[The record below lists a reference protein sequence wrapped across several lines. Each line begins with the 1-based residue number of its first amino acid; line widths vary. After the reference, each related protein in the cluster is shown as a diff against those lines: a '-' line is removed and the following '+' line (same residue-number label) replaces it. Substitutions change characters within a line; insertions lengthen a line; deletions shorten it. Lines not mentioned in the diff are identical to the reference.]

1 MIRRKRIIASLR
13 TARTSRPQRR
23 SRHML
28 AVALLAV
35 ASTFAATAT
44 AFEDY
49 TDVSS
54 PPLPTS
60 SIYTAGPPSFFFFSS
75 MYVCVCVRAYA
86 HHSSIQRT
94 VALLVAS
101 VGHVCISWPQ
111 PCSVEVSA
119 LPRSLRPLIFPLP
132 LRTLVH
138 RPAQPPSLLAAIV
151 QCRWFRTSSPPTPLL
166 TAFLI
171 CLLCFHGGFRT
182 LALAAAVLRE
192 KLAMALLVTK
202 TMLQTVRGVHIVGPF
217 PQQLRQ
223 KP

>member
-1 MIRRKRIIASLR
+1 MQPSPAQLRYGLCPSVVLPGAKFPATDTVHRAVCGVDAAAGGDGNRILIRRKRIIASLR

-75 MYVCVCVRAYA
+75 MYVCVCA
-86 HHSSIQRT
+86 
-94 VALLVAS
+94 
-101 VGHVCISWPQ
+101 CI
-111 PCSVEVSA
+111 CA
-119 LPRSLRPLIFPLP
+119 
-132 LRTLVH
+132 
-138 RPAQPPSLLAAIV
+138 
-151 QCRWFRTSSPPTPLL
+151 
-166 TAFLI
+166 
-171 CLLCFHGGFRT
+171 
-182 LALAAAVLRE
+182 
-192 KLAMALLVTK
+192 
-202 TMLQTVRGVHIVGPF
+202 PF
-217 PQQLRQ
+217 
-223 KP
+223 